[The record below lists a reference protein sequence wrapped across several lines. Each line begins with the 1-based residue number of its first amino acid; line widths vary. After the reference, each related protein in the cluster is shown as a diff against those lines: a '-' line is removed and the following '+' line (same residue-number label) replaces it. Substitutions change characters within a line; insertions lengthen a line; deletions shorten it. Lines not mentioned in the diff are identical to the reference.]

1 EGAVTA
7 MADIA
12 LRCACG
18 TVRGALA
25 HDGPGDVA
33 RVICHCADCRG
44 WARTTATADQFVD
57 SDGGVDLI
65 QVAPARARFDAGT
78 DQLVWRRMT
87 PKGPY
92 RFHAACCGAAIGVT
106 APSPAFAHL
115 SLPLSVVDVAADA
128 RDARFGRPWG
138 RIFAKD
144 ATRPVEGASVYKRAS
159 PGLALRFIS
168 RLLGHRLRGRAKPHP
183 LFTANGDAVG
193 GPAPPS

>member
-1 EGAVTA
+1 MT
-7 MADIA
+7 DIA

-18 TVRGALA
+18 AVRGALA

-44 WARTTATADQFVD
+44 WARATATADHFID
-57 SDGGVDLI
+57 GEGGVDLI
-65 QVAPARARFDAGT
+65 QVAPARARFDTGT

-115 SLPLSVVDVAADA
+115 SLPLSVVDVAPDA

-138 RIFAKD
+138 RIFTKD
-144 ATRPVEGASVYKRAS
+144 ASKPVEADGAHK
-159 PGLALRFIS
+159 
-168 RLLGHRLRGRAKPHP
+168 
-183 LFTANGDAVG
+183 AV
-193 GPAPPS
+193 PPSLAFR